1 MKYNLINNGYNLEP
15 GVDYAAELEVTVAE
29 DGCRTVHVEVV
40 GIAGI
45 DGIDGIDGVG
55 NED

>member
-45 DGIDGIDGVG
+45 DGIDGVG